1 MGWKRESLD
10 GMRRPGARN
19 RVESRAMY
27 FSRVQYSIIQYNIVL
42 LFVECCCGWA
52 DAAGTSS
59 GIGCSVFDGRR
70 EGGKQMRRGLFVL
83 LGVKRA
89 ARLGWYLLL
98 NGNIIEYHVLSLTA
112 PT

>member
-1 MGWKRESLD
+1 ME
-10 GMRRPGARN
+10 
-19 RVESRAMY
+19 
-27 FSRVQYSIIQYNIVL
+27 YSIIQYNIVL

-70 EGGKQMRRGLFVL
+70 EEEGRRGLFVL
-83 LGVKRA
+83 FGVKRA

-98 NGNIIEYHVLSLTA
+98 YENIIEYHVLSMTA